1 MALHRHDDI
10 LRNRPPFSGWAVF
23 SLCLSLLSCAE
34 EQSTSSIPE
43 DQDSTASRR
52 PSQIVE
58 DGYFEYTERGKVI
71 QSLRASRLE
80 RWESEDDADEGPS
93 LWHVDQGFTL
103 FIGGTQTRH
112 SARLSAVQ
120 GTYDDQS
127 SRLEA
132 WEEVVL
138 VNHEGERLLT
148 EHLVWSHDSD
158 LVHTDRPVEI
168 ETAQGV
174 LRGRGL
180 RADSRFEKYEI
191 LAPTGSFDLEMDS
204 ETSKDP

>member
-1 MALHRHDDI
+1 MHPRLYMH
-10 LRNRPPFSGWAVF
+10 RNRSFLLGWTVF
-23 SLCLSLLSCAE
+23 LLGVIVALLGCRDEGITHSNRDNQE
-34 EQSTSSIPE
+34 LQESH
-43 DQDSTASRR
+43 R

-71 QSLRASRLE
+71 QSLKASTLV
-80 RWESEDDADEGPS
+80 RWESENADNETPS
-93 LWHVDQGFTL
+93 LWHVDKGFTL

-112 SARLSAVQ
+112 SARLSAVR
-120 GTYDDQS
+120 GTYDDES

-132 WEEVVL
+132 WEEVEL
-138 VNHEGERLLT
+138 INHQGERLLT

-180 RADSRFEKYEI
+180 RADSQFEKYEI
-191 LAPTGSFDLEMDS
+191 LAPTGSFDLGVTKEVP
-204 ETSKDP
+204 KNP